1 MAKID
6 VKIKCPNCKIKGKI
20 IVRRKDSV
28 SHKGK
33 LMEVVNQKKEL
44 KFSFFRW
51 YFEKIADE
59 DNLTTLTIIL
69 GILTII
75 VFAIITIRN

>member
-1 MAKID
+1 
-6 VKIKCPNCKIKGKI
+6 
-20 IVRRKDSV
+20 
-28 SHKGK
+28 
-33 LMEVVNQKKEL
+33 MEVVNQKKEL

>member
-1 MAKID
+1 MIKIE
-6 VKIKCPNCKIKGKI
+6 NT
-20 IVRRKDSV
+20 RKR
-28 SHKGK
+28 GK

>member
-1 MAKID
+1 VIKIE
-6 VKIKCPNCKIKGKI
+6 NT
-20 IVRRKDSV
+20 RKR
-28 SHKGK
+28 GK